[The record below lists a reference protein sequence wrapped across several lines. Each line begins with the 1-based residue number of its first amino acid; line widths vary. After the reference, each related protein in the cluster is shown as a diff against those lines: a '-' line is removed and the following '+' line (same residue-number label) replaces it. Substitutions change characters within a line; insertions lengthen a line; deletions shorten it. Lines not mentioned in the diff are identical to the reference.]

1 MTELDTPPAR
11 PAMAQAL
18 EGVIGAYEGVLPARN
33 AGASAVAPMEPG
45 HALGPRVAEA
55 VAFAIQKHGDQV
67 RKGTSTAYLT
77 HLLAVASLVGESGG
91 SEDEVIAGVL
101 HDAVEDGGGAPV
113 LEEIRDQFGPA
124 VASIVMSCTDSDAVG
139 EKAPWLERKRAYMAH
154 LLEAPIPVLRVV
166 CADKLHNVQAIG
178 KDLRN
183 HGASVFERFRG
194 DREGTLWYYRSIAR
208 LFGALIQDE
217 PGLDPGLRAMIREL
231 RESVGRLE
239 A

>member
-1 MTELDTPPAR
+1 MNESLPTPLR

-33 AGASAVAPMEPG
+33 SAQEPAPLDPG
-45 HALGPRVAEA
+45 HTLGPRVAEA
-55 VAFAIQKHGDQV
+55 VAFAIQKHGAQV

-91 SEDEVIAGVL
+91 SEDEVIAGLL

-113 LEEIRDQFGPA
+113 LPEILARFGPE
-124 VASIVMSCTDSDAVG
+124 VAAIVECCTDDDSVG

-154 LLEAPIPVLRVV
+154 LVAAPLAALRVV
-166 CADKLHNVQAIG
+166 CADKLHNAQSIG
-178 KDLRN
+178 RDLRN
-183 HGASVFERFRG
+183 QGVGVFDRFRG

-208 LFGALIQDE
+208 LFGALIQDD
-217 PGLDPGLRAMIREL
+217 PDLDTGLRAMIREL

-239 A
+239 G

>member
-1 MTELDTPPAR
+1 MTSLPPSR

-18 EGVIGAYEGVLPARN
+18 EGVIGAFEGVLPARN
-33 AGASAVAPMEPG
+33 PGPPPAQPLDPG
-45 HALGPRVAEA
+45 HALGARVAEA
-55 VAFAIQKHGDQV
+55 VAFAIRIHGLQV
-67 RKGTSTAYLT
+67 RKGTSTSYLT

-91 SEDEVIAGVL
+91 SEDEVIAGML
-101 HDAVEDGGGAPV
+101 HDAVEDGGGTPV
-113 LEEIRDQFGPA
+113 LEEIQALFGPE
-124 VASIVMSCTDSDAVG
+124 VAAIVKSCTDDESVG
-139 EKAPWLERKRAYMAH
+139 EKAPWLERKRAFMAH

-178 KDLRN
+178 KDMRN
-183 HGASVFERFRG
+183 QGMAVFERFRG

-217 PGLDPGLRAMIREL
+217 PDLDPGLRGMIREL

-239 A
+239 G

>member
-1 MTELDTPPAR
+1 
-11 PAMAQAL
+11 MALAL

-33 AGASAVAPMEPG
+33 PPTPLPPPLDPG
-45 HALGPRVAEA
+45 HVLGPRVAEA
-55 VAFAIQKHGDQV
+55 VAFAIQKHGCQV

-77 HLLAVASLVGESGG
+77 HLLGVASLVGESGG
-91 SEDEVIAGVL
+91 SENEVIAGLL

-113 LEEIRDQFGPA
+113 LDEIRASFGPE
-124 VASIVMSCTDSDAVG
+124 VAAIVKSCSDDESVG

-166 CADKLHNVQAIG
+166 CADKLHNVQAIA

-183 HGASVFERFRG
+183 HGTGVFERFRG

-217 PGLDPGLRAMIREL
+217 PDLDTGLRAMIREL
-231 RESVGRLE
+231 RETVGRLE
-239 A
+239 GTS

>member
-1 MTELDTPPAR
+1 MTQPSPPLPR
-11 PAMAQAL
+11 PAMALAL

-33 AGASAVAPMEPG
+33 TAPPDPPPDPG

-55 VAFAIQKHGDQV
+55 VAFAIQKHGGQV
-67 RKGTSTAYLT
+67 RKGTATPYLT

-91 SEDEVIAGVL
+91 SEAEVIAGLL

-113 LEEIRDQFGPA
+113 LEEIRARFGPE
-124 VASIVMSCTDSDAVG
+124 VAAIVSSCTDDDSVG

-154 LLEAPIPVLRVV
+154 LVEAPIPVLRVV
-166 CADKLHNVQAIG
+166 CADKLHNVQAIA
-178 KDLRN
+178 KELRN
-183 HGASVFERFRG
+183 HGVAVFERFRG

-217 PGLDPGLRAMIREL
+217 PGLDPGLRAIIREL
-231 RESVGRLE
+231 RESVARLE

>member
-1 MTELDTPPAR
+1 MNKPVFSLSR

-18 EGVIGAYEGVLPARN
+18 EGVIGAYEGVLPAKN
-33 AGASAVAPMEPG
+33 TGAPEAPPPDPD

-55 VAFAIQKHGDQV
+55 VAFAIQKHGGQV

-91 SEDEVIAGVL
+91 SEDEVIAGML

-113 LEEIRDQFGPA
+113 LDEIRASFGPE
-124 VASIVMSCTDSDAVG
+124 VAAIVKSCTDDESVG
-139 EKAPWLERKRAYMAH
+139 EKAPWLERKRTYMAN
-154 LLEAPIPVLRVV
+154 LLVAPIPVLRVV
-166 CADKLHNVQAIG
+166 CADKLHNVQAIA

-183 HGASVFERFRG
+183 HGSAVFERFRG

-217 PGLDPGLRAMIREL
+217 PGLDSGLRAMIREL

-239 A
+239 G